1 MARRA
6 IVLLSLISLGLTGM
20 LGSAWAD
27 GNGNTDHKVQICK
40 LVGKPTPGDVERVKG
55 GKQPIVVDEHALNGP
70 HFSDAQQSPQFPGP
84 CAAAPPVTPPTP
96 PGPPGPP
103 AAPKVQAAAPQVQ
116 AAAPKVPAA
125 APAPAAPRAPVAAVP
140 APAPAAA
147 VRAAPPVTG

>member
-27 GNGNTDHKVQICK
+27 GNGNTDHKVQVCK

-70 HFSDAQQSPQFPGP
+70 HFSDAQQSPLFPGP
-84 CAAAPPVTPPTP
+84 CAAAPTPPVSP
-96 PGPPGPP
+96 QAAPEQVPAAAAVAPRPAAPP
-103 AAPKVQAAAPQVQ
+103 AAPVAG
-116 AAAPKVPAA
+116 
-125 APAPAAPRAPVAAVP
+125 APR
-140 APAPAAA
+140 
-147 VRAAPPVTG
+147 VTG